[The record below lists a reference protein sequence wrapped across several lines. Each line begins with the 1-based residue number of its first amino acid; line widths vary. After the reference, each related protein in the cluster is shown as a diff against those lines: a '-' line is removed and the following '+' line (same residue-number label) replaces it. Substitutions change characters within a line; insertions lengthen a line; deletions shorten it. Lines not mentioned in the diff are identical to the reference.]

1 MVEKDDEQAFVNK
14 LTEATAARAE
24 LEKIDDIDFALSEQ
38 NEYIDI

>member
-1 MVEKDDEQAFVNK
+1 MSDSEFIKFAI
-14 LTEATAARAE
+14 AE